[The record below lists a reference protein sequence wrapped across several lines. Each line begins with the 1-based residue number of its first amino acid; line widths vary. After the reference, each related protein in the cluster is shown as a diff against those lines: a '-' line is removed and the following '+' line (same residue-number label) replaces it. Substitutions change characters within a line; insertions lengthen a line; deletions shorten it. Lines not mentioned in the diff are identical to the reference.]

1 VCLWKEGVVNKVF
14 SCIDTNCKTDAYV
27 FLSYFLIGIGFRI
40 VDVRYYCNILM
51 MVPYAIMMRRMT
63 IVVIAVVTTA
73 LLLNVFEVPAIDAI
87 NWWG

>member
-1 VCLWKEGVVNKVF
+1 
-14 SCIDTNCKTDAYV
+14 
-27 FLSYFLIGIGFRI
+27 
-40 VDVRYYCNILM
+40 